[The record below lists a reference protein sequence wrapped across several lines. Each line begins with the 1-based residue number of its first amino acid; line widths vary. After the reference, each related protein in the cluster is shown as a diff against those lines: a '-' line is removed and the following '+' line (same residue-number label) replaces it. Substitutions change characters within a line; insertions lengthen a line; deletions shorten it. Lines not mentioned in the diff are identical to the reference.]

1 VQLPPLT
8 LRLQLPPLG
17 FQRDEEPIV
26 YAHFVI
32 PDSPCHWYVAKG
44 SSVADDFVF
53 FGTEDDPERSGR
65 QEVMELREAALTRRE
80 RHLPDFFGLRH

>member
-1 VQLPPLT
+1 
-8 LRLQLPPLG
+8 
-17 FQRDEEPIV
+17 
-26 YAHFVI
+26 
-32 PDSPCHWYVAKG
+32 VAKG